1 MSGYEIVK
9 IRRVNGRREAR
20 WGGEGV
26 WQVIDEGT
34 GLPVV
39 GEGQFWRVSPPAKNS
54 DFMKVELRQRRPPQ
68 KKKTWWGKLMLVD
81 YDSTVVGSSVVN
93 VASRDFTVDSVLESA
108 LYILRNVDE
117 DVSKDALLQKLVGD
131 YPPKSLKEVSGGDL

>member
-1 MSGYEIVK
+1 MTSVYEIVK
-9 IRRVNGRREAR
+9 VRKVNGRREAR
-20 WGGEGV
+20 WGGEGT
-26 WQVIDEGT
+26 WRVIDEET

-39 GEGQFWRVSPPAKNS
+39 GENQFWRLSPPGKDS

-68 KKKTWWGKLMLVD
+68 EKKTWWGKLMLVD
-81 YDSTVVGSSVVN
+81 YASTVVSSSVVN

-117 DVSKDALLQKLVGD
+117 GVSKDELLQKLVGD
-131 YPPKSLKEVSGGDL
+131 YPPKSLRDAE